1 MEKRRIAKR
10 IMRIFAWIVLTPIAL
25 FLLLAILIYIP
36 PVQQFAVD
44 RAAQYLT
51 KKTGVRFNVESVR
64 LAFPLDLAIHNV
76 TAVEHND
83 TLLAAGS
90 LRLNVALL
98 PLFDGR
104 AEVDGIALYRAQV
117 DTRNYIGGAHVAGR
131 IGALQASA
139 KEIDWVRRKVVVD
152 YADLRKSDVVV
163 CLSDTAMD
171 DTTKVKAQWE
181 VSVGR
186 ATL

>member
-10 IMRIFAWIVLTPIAL
+10 IVRIFAWIVLTPIAL

-76 TAVEHND
+76 TAV
-83 TLLAAGS
+83 
-90 LRLNVALL
+90 
-98 PLFDGR
+98 
-104 AEVDGIALYRAQV
+104 
-117 DTRNYIGGAHVAGR
+117 
-131 IGALQASA
+131 
-139 KEIDWVRRKVVVD
+139 
-152 YADLRKSDVVV
+152 
-163 CLSDTAMD
+163 
-171 DTTKVKAQWE
+171 
-181 VSVGR
+181 
-186 ATL
+186 